1 MYENTMERKKAKK
14 HAYKETHKKGNELM
28 TDELIKHEERQNAV
42 INANIMQGEDFRS
55 IAFNNYEKIVEQ

>member
-1 MYENTMERKKAKK
+1 MN
-14 HAYKETHKKGNELM
+14 
-28 TDELIKHEERQNAV
+28 DELIKHEERQNAV